1 MFSPR
6 AMFQDGG
13 AALAEQG
20 KCKAVC
26 PESGGLSSAPT
37 RCPTAEL
44 CAFGDD
50 QDADAFEEILGA
62 TASPKDGD
70 EPALLEAVLRQT
82 AALGDGHPGRGP
94 AMLAPRGA
102 PARVAAPPRGAP
114 GRLRSV
120 AYWEQR
126 AAAARQ
132 TVGSPWE
139 LGVRQRRPRHEEDR
153 LGLGAAPRAPAG
165 GAGNEGAADSPSSW
179 AGAVSRELRRGARWQ
194 SAPPAPPPGSPSAA
208 LGAALRSRGRSYY
221 PAGSR

>member
-70 EPALLEAVLRQT
+70 EPALLEAVLRWRRGGLLRESQRHR
-82 AALGDGHPGRGP
+82 GVPPGASGPWRTGSRGP
-94 AMLAPRGA
+94 
-102 PARVAAPPRGAP
+102 
-114 GRLRSV
+114 
-120 AYWEQR
+120 
-126 AAAARQ
+126 
-132 TVGSPWE
+132 
-139 LGVRQRRPRHEEDR
+139 
-153 LGLGAAPRAPAG
+153 
-165 GAGNEGAADSPSSW
+165 
-179 AGAVSRELRRGARWQ
+179 
-194 SAPPAPPPGSPSAA
+194 PPPGRRWARP
-208 LGAALRSRGRSYY
+208 
-221 PAGSR
+221 GSLA